1 LKTTKVNP
9 WELNFE
15 RRRFG
20 RLQISEP
27 RLCQVHIPRSQEVW
41 TGEGTLVNISLGGI
55 YLVCHEQP
63 PIGKNDICYVALDT
77 SDSDTDNSYF
87 RFHVSVVRS
96 GEAQREQAQFGLGL
110 KILSAPI
117 YFSNYDHNQQEL
129 TSLDKTYIMYKYFD
143 LNKKAYNIVLN
154 TPETR
159 SDKINNLRNIIEKGS
174 YNVNAIKFDK
184 RVINEI
190 ILENIGLLRK

>member
-1 LKTTKVNP
+1 LKSKKVNP
-9 WELNFE
+9 SELNFE

-20 RLQISEP
+20 RIKISEP

-55 YLVCHEQP
+55 YLLCHQQP
-63 PIGKNDICYVALDT
+63 PIGKNDICYLALDT

-96 GEAQREQAQFGLGL
+96 GEAQLEQAQFGLGL

-117 YFSNYDHNQQEL
+117 YFSHYDHNQQQL
-129 TSLDKTYIMYKYFD
+129 TSADKTYIMYKYFD
-143 LNKKAYNIVLN
+143 LNKKAYNIILN
-154 TPETR
+154 TPEIR
-159 SDKINNLRNIIEKGS
+159 SDKINNIRNIIEKGS

-184 RVINEI
+184 RVINDI
-190 ILENIGLLRK
+190 ILENIGLPRK